1 MSAREYAADAA
12 ALQVA
17 ADTIGALRAV
27 CLALE
32 TAVTHVTEQLGD
44 AHTLAPDARL
54 AVDRYEEALHQ
65 AWEAYGEVFDAV
77 TVARPQLPGSR
88 PVDVASIMRGLR
100 TAREHATHAAGTTG
114 DARPRVLAA
123 ADRLARSDDPYAQAA
138 AARLRTALARLDQ
151 LGGSLGVGTGALDRY
166 FNALANGDDPPQQRL
181 RRLATR
187 RPLTSTPPATT
198 DTDDGDPPGD
208 GAGSAGRQP
217 PAEVRGLAARTAASL
232 VAAGRHHVRFRTFW
246 QLVRH
251 HIWQD
256 AFRPWRSR

>member
-1 MSAREYAADAA
+1 MSTREYAADGE

-88 PVDVASIMRGLR
+88 PVGVATIMRGLR

-166 FNALANGDDPPQQRL
+166 FNALANGYDPPQQRL
-181 RRLATR
+181 RRLAAR
-187 RPLTSTPPATT
+187 RPLTGTPPAAA

-208 GAGSAGRQP
+208 GAGSAGHQP
-217 PAEVRGLAARTAASL
+217 PTEVRGVAARTAASL

-256 AFRPWRSR
+256 AFRTWRSR